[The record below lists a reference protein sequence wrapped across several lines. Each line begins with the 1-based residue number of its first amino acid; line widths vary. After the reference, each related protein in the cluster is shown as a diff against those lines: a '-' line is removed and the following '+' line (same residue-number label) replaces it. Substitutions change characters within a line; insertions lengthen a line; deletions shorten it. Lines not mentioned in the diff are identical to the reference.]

1 MELLIA
7 LVSYFLPAVIA
18 SCRGHHNQGA
28 IFALNLLLGWTLLG
42 WVAALV
48 WSLTAVQ
55 AQAKVKVELTPDQVK
70 KLEAQ
75 RDAISAV
82 Q

>member
-1 MELLIA
+1 
-7 LVSYFLPAVIA
+7 V
-18 SCRGHHNQGA
+18 A

-42 WVAALV
+42 WFAALV

-55 AQAKVKVELTPDQVK
+55 AQAKVKVVK